1 MEEIPNPS
9 PLVTAYT
16 KELGIPEALLDKL
29 SIVRQL
35 DPESE
40 IKLDFGSWMRTH
52 LRTTSEPIDIRH
64 YQRQMTV
71 HLSRMKRF
79 ICGDAVGLGKTLDSI
94 AACCWLKH
102 RLPKTKIVVLATKST
117 TYQWYDEVR
126 DFSELRPIVMQ
137 DKAKGLTSYNARYR
151 QLIDFFEQDKHD
163 VMIVKYTSMKGKRK
177 KLEGQF
183 DEDGNVVTNKREAIS
198 QEIKTF
204 RQIFKQHASNIVLI
218 CDEAHKFKT
227 PGSQVRNLVWNLQK
241 SSGRVWALTAT
252 AIKNNLEEFYSI
264 AVAIGLEPLGG
275 MGEFYEEFCNYGDVY
290 IGQGRMKPV
299 LLGYKRIPE
308 FRNAMR
314 PFFLG
319 RSQAQVKEPL
329 PRLTTV
335 YHNIDLDEET
345 AKILLDDIPSGAF
358 DIPPIIYKEAGQIFE
373 RERKPD
379 NLMTMM
385 SLYQMI
391 ANHIALLYAHTDPAK
406 FFTSKLSPK
415 EEALLD
421 LIDGDFRGEK
431 CIVFAQPLTARVLTP
446 SGWRNMGD
454 LKIGDS
460 VVDPDGGVGLVEG
473 IYPQGSQPVF
483 RVETKSCARTEVTED
498 HLWLTQ
504 SRQNR
509 HDRIW
514 KIRTT
519 AKMMKHG
526 FTSKKNRY
534 GGSYNKYCLP
544 LPQAV
549 TFDCNE
555 VLPIPPYTLG
565 VLLGDGDIKKGVGF
579 GVADFEIVERVRQE
593 CIPGMLLKIRDD
605 VGHSGEPFF
614 SVGLI
619 AKNKPL
625 RQNVGG
631 NNPYLQALRKLGL
644 SGKDCYTKFIPEM
657 YKKASPADRLALL
670 RGYMDTDGG
679 CPEYCPQPNFSTA
692 SRQLAEDFSEIVRS
706 LGGLAYLHD
715 APNDGVS
722 WRISV
727 SMNINPFCLK
737 RKAENWHKTDLLNP
751 LKKATPV
758 GEKECQCIRVSTK
771 RHLYITDDFIVT
783 HNTKYKTWIDRLEE
797 ITKRG
802 QFTERKFLRITGD
815 ESEKQRAVAKRLF
828 QDPKG
833 DHDLIVVNS
842 AAMEG
847 VNLQQAAH
855 ELLLDVPWSWGDLLQ
870 LVGRMVRMASPH
882 SACQLHVFT
891 AKGTVDEYAVET
903 LKGKKGVFDKILG
916 ESHSAGIL
924 DEKEAYD
931 LTSGLDK
938 CGSDGEF
945 VNMLRIHAKKIGLSK
960 FVRGEKLAQ
969 AQMDA
974 GYALA
979 FETEPK
985 NKLKNLTFDDKWN
998 FEEL

>member
-1 MEEIPNPS
+1 MDRVSENLPNPLATKYALKLGYD
-9 PLVTAYT
+9 PAMLEKLYQLRMLDVDAGATVTVNCGDLLRKT
-16 KELGIPEALLDKL
+16 IRSTGEEL
-29 SIVRQL
+29 R
-35 DPESE
+35 
-40 IKLDFGSWMRTH
+40 
-52 LRTTSEPIDIRH
+52 LRE
-64 YQRQMTV
+64 YQKQMIV
-71 HLSRMKRF
+71 HLTRMKRF
-79 ICGDAVGLGKTLDSI
+79 LCGDAVGLGKTLDTI
-94 AACCWLKH
+94 AAVCWL
-102 RLPKTKIVVLATKST
+102 RQRFPKIKVVVLATKST

-299 LLGYKRIPE
+299 LLGYKRVPD
-308 FRNAMR
+308 FREGMR

-358 DIPPIIYKEAGQIFE
+358 EIPPIIYMEAGQIFE

-391 ANHIALLYAHTDPAK
+391 ANHIALLYAHTDPVK
-406 FFTSKLSPK
+406 FLTSKLSPK

-421 LIDGDFRGEK
+421 LLDGDFRGEK
-431 CIVFAQPLTARVLTP
+431 CIVF
-446 SGWRNMGD
+446 
-454 LKIGDS
+454 
-460 VVDPDGGVGLVEG
+460 
-473 IYPQGSQPVF
+473 
-483 RVETKSCARTEVTED
+483 
-498 HLWLTQ
+498 
-504 SRQNR
+504 
-509 HDRIW
+509 
-514 KIRTT
+514 
-519 AKMMKHG
+519 
-526 FTSKKNRY
+526 
-534 GGSYNKYCLP
+534 
-544 LPQAV
+544 
-549 TFDCNE
+549 
-555 VLPIPPYTLG
+555 
-565 VLLGDGDIKKGVGF
+565 
-579 GVADFEIVERVRQE
+579 
-593 CIPGMLLKIRDD
+593 
-605 VGHSGEPFF
+605 
-614 SVGLI
+614 
-619 AKNKPL
+619 
-625 RQNVGG
+625 
-631 NNPYLQALRKLGL
+631 
-644 SGKDCYTKFIPEM
+644 
-657 YKKASPADRLALL
+657 
-670 RGYMDTDGG
+670 
-679 CPEYCPQPNFSTA
+679 
-692 SRQLAEDFSEIVRS
+692 
-706 LGGLAYLHD
+706 
-715 APNDGVS
+715 
-722 WRISV
+722 
-727 SMNINPFCLK
+727 
-737 RKAENWHKTDLLNP
+737 
-751 LKKATPV
+751 
-758 GEKECQCIRVSTK
+758 
-771 RHLYITDDFIVT
+771 
-783 HNTKYKTWIDRLEE
+783 TKYKTWIDRLEQ